1 MTHQTSQASQT
12 AGDDAIPSAIREMVA
27 AQRVVFRRL
36 LHPRGEEWIRL
47 DLSMGQL
54 KTLMVLASQ
63 APMTVSQLAET
74 LDVGKPTASVLV
86 DRLVNLRL
94 VMRTEDAEDRRRT
107 LVALTTEGSEL
118 VTHLRQGSKDTL
130 IRWLSALAPDDLAA
144 LTRGMQALAAI
155 AEHDDPPLEA
165 AEAPETTHSLI
176 SPN

>member
-1 MTHQTSQASQT
+1 MTHQTLQVE
-12 AGDDAIPSAIREMVA
+12 DDDDIPTAIREMLV
-27 AQRVVFRRL
+27 AQRAVFRRL
-36 LHPRGEEWIRL
+36 LHPRGDEWIRL

-63 APMTVSQLAET
+63 APMTV
-74 LDVGKPTASVLV
+74 SVLV

-107 LVALTTEGSEL
+107 LVALTTEGSDL

-130 IRWLSALAPDDLAA
+130 IRWLSALAPADLAA

-155 AEHDDPPLEA
+155 AEQDDPSPEA
-165 AEAPETTHSLI
+165 SKAAKASETAPTLI
-176 SPN
+176 PSN

>member
-1 MTHQTSQASQT
+1 MTHQTLQVE
-12 AGDDAIPSAIREMVA
+12 DDDDIPTAIREMLV
-27 AQRVVFRRL
+27 AQRAVFRRL
-36 LHPRGEEWIRL
+36 LHPRGDEWIRL

-130 IRWLSALAPDDLAA
+130 IRWLSALAPADLAA

-155 AEHDDPPLEA
+155 AEQDDPSPEA
-165 AEAPETTHSLI
+165 SKAAKASETAPTLI
-176 SPN
+176 PSN